1 MPMALEDISMVLQD
15 WLLPP
20 ASAHQALGDSSQTPE
35 SIYWLQKVVTALV
48 GGFFALQTFESLTT
62 ILGTWQLAVLALAG
76 N

>member
-1 MPMALEDISMVLQD
+1 MALQA

-20 ASAHQALGDSSQTPE
+20 ASAHHAEGDSSRTPE

-62 ILGTWQLAVLALAG
+62 IVGTWQLAVLALSG